1 MELQLLKDLVYKPF
15 GERAILMEWE
25 ATIDLRIISE
35 IYQLKKLL
43 LSNFPDVIEDVV
55 IAYHSLTLMYKERIN
70 DYKKEIHLIN
80 SCFTENK
87 IKEEDVSTLWK
98 IPVCYDE
105 FFGFDLKE
113 LATSLNL
120 SMQKLIKIHSQTLYT
135 VYFIGFLP
143 GFLYLG
149 GLDERL
155 KFPRKATPRLS
166 VPQGALAIGGSQTG
180 IYPIE
185 SAGGWN
191 IIGKTPIS
199 FFDVEKE
206 NPCFAKPG
214 DRIQFIPI
222 SLEVYKNL
230 EDDID
235 AGLFNL
241 SNTLI
246 DA

>member
-1 MELQLLKDLVYKPF
+1 MELQLHKDLVYKAF
-15 GERAILMEWE
+15 GERAILIEWE
-25 ATIDLRIISE
+25 VKIDLRIINE
-35 IYQLKKLL
+35 IYQFKKLL
-43 LSNFPDVIEDVV
+43 WSNYSDVMEDIVV
-55 IAYHSLTLMYKERIN
+55 AYHSLTLVYKERIN
-70 DYKKEIHLIN
+70 DYKKEISLIN
-80 SCFTENK
+80 SCFIENK
-87 IKEEDVSTLWK
+87 IKGEVVSTLWK

-105 FFGFDLKE
+105 VFGFDIKE

-120 SMQKLIKIHSQTLYT
+120 SMQKLIEIHSQTLYT

-214 DRIQFIPI
+214 DQIQFIPI
-222 SLEVYKNL
+222 SFEVYKNI
-230 EDDID
+230 EDDIN

-241 SNTLI
+241 SNILI